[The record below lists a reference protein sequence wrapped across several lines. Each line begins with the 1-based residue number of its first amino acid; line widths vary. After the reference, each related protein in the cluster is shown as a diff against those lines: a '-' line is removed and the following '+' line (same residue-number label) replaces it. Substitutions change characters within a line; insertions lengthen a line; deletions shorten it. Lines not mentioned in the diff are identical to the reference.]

1 MVHHLLGELVFS
13 ITYSQYVIEKYVG
26 QIQTYLNK

>member
-1 MVHHLLGELVFS
+1 MVHYLLGELVFS
-13 ITYSQYVIEKYVG
+13 WLYVIEKYVG